1 MTYEGSSIDPSKP
14 SIARVYDYL
23 LGGKDNYA
31 VDREIGDVFKRDL
44 PGSVAIAFA
53 NRTALTRA
61 VGEIVKT
68 TGIRQFIDLGSG
80 LPTADNVHQVAQ
92 RHAPEAR
99 VVYVDIDPQVLVHGR
114 ALLEKDERTR
124 VVAVDVRN
132 PEGVRTHPDTQ
143 DMIDFTRPVAV
154 IFSAILHHVNDDE
167 DPAGIVRYWRDNVPS
182 GSYFFI
188 SHFRSGN
195 NPETREAEQ
204 VLQQTFGRGRWRTD
218 AEIASSSTAWK
229 SSTRVSSPHRCG
241 APTRP
246 KPPGTTAGNGNSR
259 SGNTSSPRLSP
270 ANPDQPGR
278 RPPYGHRTPHPRPR
292 FGLVAWETSQQPKAS
307 MWHTRPYIK
316 PTPLPPYRNAH
327 RRVGDAPGPHSCR
340 PTPCNGPRNGR
351 RPPERPGQRARDR
364 SSAAANGANA
374 VAVPVG

>member
-1 MTYEGSSIDPSKP
+1 MTYQGSSIDPAKP

-53 NRTALTRA
+53 NRAALTRA
-61 VGEIVKT
+61 VREIART
-68 TGIRQFIDLGSG
+68 TGIRQFVDLGSG

-92 RHAPEAR
+92 RHAPESR

-114 ALLEKDERTR
+114 ALLEDNDQTR

-132 PEGVRTHPDTQ
+132 PEDIRTHPDTVE
-143 DMIDFTRPVAV
+143 MIDFDRPVAV

-167 DPAGIVRYWRDNVPS
+167 DPAGIVRYWRDQVVP

-195 NPETREAEQ
+195 NPETEEAEA

-218 AEIASSSTAWK
+218 EEIASLLDGLEILEPGIVPASLW
-229 SSTRVSSPHRCG
+229 
-241 APTRP
+241 RP
-246 KPPGTTAGNGNSR
+246 DEDDDTM
-259 SGNTSSPRLSP
+259 
-270 ANPDQPGR
+270 D
-278 RPPYGHRTPHPRPR
+278 
-292 FGLVAWETSQQPKAS
+292 
-307 MWHTRPYIK
+307 I
-316 PTPLPPYRNAH
+316 
-327 RRVGDAPGPHSCR
+327 
-340 PTPCNGPRNGR
+340 
-351 RPPERPGQRARDR
+351 GQRRELTVWEHLIAAGLARK
-364 SSAAANGANA
+364 A
-374 VAVPVG
+374 